1 MKKLT
6 LRENKSLINVFEKM
20 LRTEKD
26 NFTKAHYREILSHLR
41 VLNYQLYNAP
51 CFSMREHFEKGWI

>member
-26 NFTKAHYREILSHLR
+26 AFVQNHYREIISHLR
-41 VLNYQLYNAP
+41 ILNYQLYKAP
-51 CFSMREHFEKGWI
+51 CYSTREYLEKGWI